1 MALSCPSCNAQLG
14 SDDKYCWECG
24 AKIGKQPPR
33 SNAIGATVLAA
44 VLVLL
49 LAGAG
54 FYYSQQLER
63 EQRARQEERRL
74 AAERTQLQAEEERRR
89 AQAEREQEERKQRL
103 ADELTRYV
111 GTVTAADW
119 AYLAQLG
126 LELEKPDPGDGSP
139 GVAIVG
145 VKEGSPAATKGLQ
158 GGRRILRVDSIK
170 VRRDVDVVASVRR
183 AREMNRGAVRFLM
196 ERTRADDGAKEYYLL
211 ALPLPSPQSTTN
223 PRLPPSVERLPDDN
237 PLRKWFENLPD
248 AR

>member
-1 MALSCPSCNAQLG
+1 MAFSCPSCNAQLQ

-24 AKIGKQPPR
+24 AKIVKQVPR
-33 SNAIGATVLAA
+33 SNAIGAAALAA

-63 EQRARQEERRL
+63 EQRERLAEERRL
-74 AAERTQLQAEEERRR
+74 AAETAQRQAEEERRR
-89 AQAEREQEERKQRL
+89 AQAEREQEERNQRL
-103 ADELTRYV
+103 ANELTRYV

-119 AYLAQLG
+119 DYLAQLG

-145 VKEGSPAATKGLQ
+145 VKEGSPAASKGLKS
-158 GGRRILRVDSIK
+158 GRRILRVDSIK

-183 AREMNRGAVRFLM
+183 AREMDRGAVRFVM
-196 ERTRADDGAKEYYLL
+196 ERTRADDGGKEYYLL
-211 ALPLPSPQSTTN
+211 ALPLPPPQSGTN
-223 PRLPPSVERLPDDN
+223 QG
-237 PLRKWFENLPD
+237 LRELLENLQSG
-248 AR
+248 R